1 MVKPAV
7 RRQAVGFL
15 EAELGMSR
23 RRACRVVGI
32 NRSTYGYQA
41 RREVPPGL
49 VEKMTAIASERPRF
63 GYRRITLLVRRAGY
77 AVNHKR
83 VYRLYRERGLAVRRR
98 RRKRIGPVIRTML
111 PPPSRPNERWSMD
124 FVSDAT
130 WAGRRF
136 RVFAVVDDF
145 TRENLALVVETSIG
159 GQRVVRTLDRL
170 IALRGAPSWVVSDN
184 GPEFTGKALDGWS
197 YRTGVKL
204 HFIRPGKPV
213 ENAYVESFNG
223 RFRDECLNQHWFVS
237 LADAREKVAA
247 WQVDYNEVR
256 PHSSLGGLT
265 PAEYAKTKERL
276 SQEVA

>member
-32 NRSTYGYQA
+32 NRSTYDYQA